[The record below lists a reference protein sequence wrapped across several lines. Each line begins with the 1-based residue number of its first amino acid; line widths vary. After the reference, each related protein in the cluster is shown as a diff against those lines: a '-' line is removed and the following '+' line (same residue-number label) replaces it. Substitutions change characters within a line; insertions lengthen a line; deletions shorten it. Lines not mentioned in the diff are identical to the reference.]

1 MRKYLAFLLLG
12 ILTLVGVGGAT
23 LGAVQAQSGTG
34 ISQAVKNT
42 LGAANYTEYLVE
54 KTPQGNQTADLVF
67 QSPDRL
73 GGWLMSAGR
82 KTYIYIIGTTEYIAV
97 SQSATATAPKT
108 FYTQQVTGAQAVDPA
123 HTYLKYYDCN
133 PQPGAPKQKCPTT
146 RSGNVTTITLT
157 QGNQTETLHYT
168 VTGNYV
174 SKFDAATPN
183 GTIDL
188 DLSNVGS
195 SPSVE
200 LPEGYKT
207 TTVAPSAG

>member
-12 ILTLVGVGGAT
+12 ILTLVGVGGAAI
-23 LGAVQAQSGTG
+23 GVVQSQSATG

-42 LGAANYTEYLVE
+42 LGAANYTEDLVE
-54 KTPQGNQTADLVF
+54 KTPQGNQTARLVF

-97 SQSATATAPKT
+97 SQSATAPAPKT
-108 FYTQQVTGAQAVDPA
+108 FYTQQTTGAQAVDPA
-123 HTYLKYYDCN
+123 HTYLPYYDKGKSTRN
-133 PQPGAPKQKCPTT
+133 GA
-146 RSGNVTTITLT
+146 VTTVTLT
-157 QGNQTETLHYT
+157 QGNQKEVLDYT

-174 SKFDAATPN
+174 SKFAAVTPG

-188 DLSNVGS
+188 GISNVGS
-195 SPSVE
+195 SPAVE
-200 LPEGYKT
+200 LPQGYKT
-207 TTVAPSAG
+207 TKVAPQG